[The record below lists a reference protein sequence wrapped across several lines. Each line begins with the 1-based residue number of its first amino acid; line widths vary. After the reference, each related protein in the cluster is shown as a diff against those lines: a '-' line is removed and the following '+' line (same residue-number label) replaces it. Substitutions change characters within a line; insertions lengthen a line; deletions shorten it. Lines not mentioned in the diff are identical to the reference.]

1 MLDAVQSFPKLVV
14 APVSDEMV
22 EFEARLAE
30 CATLAVRVAF
40 GVLRQREDAEDV
52 AQEAFARA
60 FRSFHQ
66 LREREAFRAWL
77 VRMTW
82 RLALDRRRGDKRRF
96 SREQDV
102 AADPVVS
109 GEAAVDQSDRSRRL
123 WAAIDELPDILRL
136 TIVLA
141 SIEGHSIR
149 EVAQLTGAPEGTVKS
164 RIFDAKQ
171 KLKERL
177 S

>member
-1 MLDAVQSFPKLVV
+1 MPDAVQSFPKLVV
-14 APVSDEMV
+14 APVSDETV

-96 SREQDV
+96 TREQDV
-102 AADPVVS
+102 AADPVIS

-123 WAAIDELPDILRL
+123 WAAIDELPDVLRL